1 MASDEMLSITAQQ
14 PSEGDQ
20 LNPFTMEDL
29 EIMDLIS
36 ATHIVP
42 PDEHFNAEPL
52 FVVVKNILRRSTQIV
67 DNVLLGREPLENLEE
82 KMSRA
87 SLDPLLCTLKQLS
100 SENMLTLYKLM
111 ERVMFI
117 VMGWCYWRC

>member
-1 MASDEMLSITAQQ
+1 MASDKVLPITAQQ

-20 LNPFTMEDL
+20 LNLFTMYPH

-67 DNVLLGREPLENLEE
+67 DNVLLVYI
-82 KMSRA
+82 
-87 SLDPLLCTLKQLS
+87 CFYHHIYS
-100 SENMLTLYKLM
+100 SENSLSFFFFSLFSYTPILSSSPN
-111 ERVMFI
+111 
-117 VMGWCYWRC
+117 